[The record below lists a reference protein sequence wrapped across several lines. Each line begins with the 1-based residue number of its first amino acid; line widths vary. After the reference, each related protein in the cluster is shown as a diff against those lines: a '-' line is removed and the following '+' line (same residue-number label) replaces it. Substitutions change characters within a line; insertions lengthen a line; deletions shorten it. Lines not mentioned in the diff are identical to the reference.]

1 MLCPPRL
8 RGASQIPDG
17 AVESHV
23 SQKRRDMGHPAV
35 VVASANSRFL
45 TGLSARFGMTRV
57 RGRGRLSQRWKRC
70 ATPNPREH
78 AARLKSRLSRSCRFP
93 NPEKDEAVESH
104 ASQGARRMGHPW
116 FVVASV

>member
-45 TGLSARFGMTRV
+45 TGLSARFGMTSLISRAAS
-57 RGRGRLSQRWKRC
+57 LS
-70 ATPNPREH
+70 
-78 AARLKSRLSRSCRFP
+78 
-93 NPEKDEAVESH
+93 
-104 ASQGARRMGHPW
+104 G
-116 FVVASV
+116 